1 MGKHDED
8 VIFSLFDGINKED
21 LQQGEVQV
29 EQDIQDAAPY
39 QHPHDIGMDIGWRN
53 LSVMEEF
60 FEKGQK
66 RKTEPR
72 IELLLGEIN
81 GVVHDFLCGHGVP
94 IH

>member
-1 MGKHDED
+1 MGKHTEN
-8 VIFSLFDGINKED
+8 VFFSLLDDVNKED
-21 LQQGEVQV
+21 FQQGKVQV
-29 EQDIQDAAPY
+29 EHHIQDAAPH
-39 QHPHDIGMDIGWRN
+39 QHPHDIGMDVGWRN

-60 FEKGQK
+60 FEKGRK

-81 GVVHDFLCGHGVP
+81 GVVRNFLCGHGVP